1 MHSYYLL
8 YNVGIAEVDL
18 DTSTWKGDDLLEI
31 WERSTGFWVSWRG
44 ILGTNWL
51 LYFSDTDPIEL
62 RLMLIWIRFKTK
74 KRMWFFVWYKMDLW
88 NSLPKDVVYR
98 WRQTGQV
105 LGREI
110 CWHLL
115 TGLLIVLGPENLLG
129 WKLLDHICSLFFLFP
144 TCPLVIAAGDRT
156 LTKVGPCSEL
166 VLCSFLY
173 YVMFLYT
180 FFLKRCCKNGLWI
193 DS

>member
-62 RLMLIWIRFKTK
+62 SLMLIWMRFKTK
-74 KRMWFFVWYKMDLW
+74 KRMWFFVWYTMDLW

-98 WRQTGQV
+98 WRQIGQV

-129 WKLLDHICSLFFLFP
+129 WKLLDHTCSLFFLFP

-156 LTKVGPCSEL
+156 LTKVDPCSEL

-180 FFLKRCCKNGLWI
+180 FFFKEVL
-193 DS
+193 